1 MKRSFVQD
9 GGSSFYCSS
18 PIYCLFDS
26 WLDYKAPNEGS
37 GEVFTST
44 NCRDGVFPCFLLK
57 RRYLWRPYETPRKKA
72 FAGQRVSYY
81 NKEWFTYNY
90 LGINSTKT
98 QAMVLG
104 NSSYNFE
111 FFVTAAGY

>member
-1 MKRSFVQD
+1 MAGRVF
-9 GGSSFYCSS
+9 
-18 PIYCLFDS
+18 IALRLFTVFLTLG
-26 WLDYKAPNEGS
+26 WIIKAPNEGS
-37 GEVFTST
+37 GELFTST

-57 RRYLWRPYETPRKKA
+57 RRYLWRPYETPWKKA